1 MGQSK
6 KRSHSGSSINKNEK
20 IKSSTKIDKEMTKR
34 TLQLLNQCLKSNTKN
49 PELESKI
56 VKEVEFIISGSETS
70 IIPEE
75 VIPKKQSKSSSQD
88 KHNEQCEICDQGG
101 DLLCCDTCTLVFHVA
116 CVRPKI
122 HTVPKGKW
130 SCAYCIV
137 DVISPSIDLFIMFCY
152 SFFFLS
158 LLFCFFKFMYIF

>member
-70 IIPEE
+70 IVSEE

-137 DVISPSIDLFIMFCY
+137 DVLYFQLIY
-152 SFFFLS
+152 
-158 LLFCFFKFMYIF
+158 